1 MKTTEEKNRLIA
13 EFMSVNTNPNGTFE
27 LPQFGTIRPNGY
39 FQTEFNYEQLKFHTS
54 WDWLMP
60 VVDKIED
67 MRDENNGCLFNVS
80 TIQTWTEIID
90 CRTSD
95 TIAEGDAET
104 KIQSVFDAV
113 VEFIKWHNSI

>member
-1 MKTTEEKNRLIA
+1 MKSTEENNRLIA
-13 EFMSVNTNPNGTFE
+13 EFMGVKTEKFASGILNFMYEVNGNNEGFE
-27 LPQFGTIRPNGY
+27 VGELSY
-39 FQTEFNYEQLKFHTS
+39 HTS